1 MNLFN
6 KYNLSLMNKI
16 IIAFVAYF
24 VMILITFSLIVVL
37 IDRGQVLSIS
47 NEFSSTIA
55 TDKAKTVELWLNEK
69 VTNVSTLAL
78 TSEVQSMNQE
88 AFLPLLESALVNK
101 EGIYGRYFI
110 IDEQGIL
117 VDTLGIRKN
126 LAEDP
131 EYQKI
136 MTGEV
141 PVVVAKSSY
150 DDTFK
155 QPTFRIMVP
164 IEVDGKVQGLL
175 GTTVLL
181 KDLSQL
187 VSSTVIQETGY
198 AWVVDE
204 YGQVISHKDTNQVLN
219 MDITSDENTDYEG
232 LVSLSEQMKTSNEGM
247 ATFTNPQGE
256 KNYVTY
262 ESIPGS
268 PGWHVIITLYAS
280 SVYKTL
286 RELFVYMTVLVV
298 VLGLISYLVTYL
310 LAKDITDSVKRLIG
324 VMNKFTSGVKG
335 IRAKVE
341 SQDEIGMLSQSFNA
355 MADTIVAHTDNVEE
369 LIKERTQILA
379 DLNYQIVSRNKEL
392 GTMNEE
398 LEKTNDKLHEL
409 ASTDMLTGL
418 YNRHQF
424 VRELQRTIE
433 LVNVE
438 DEQNFSLLFI
448 DLDNFKQYNDTF
460 GHEIGDFLL
469 IEVAKILRENVRE
482 NDIIGRYGGD
492 EFVIMLRQG
501 TYDIAKAIAERIHGA
516 ILGHD
521 GFKKELSKKLSGEI
535 KIMGKNKLSSSIGI
549 VNYMKSMKITKAED
563 LLAIAD
569 ETMYKAKKAGKSRV
583 VVN

>member
-1 MNLFN
+1 
-6 KYNLSLMNKI
+6 MNKI

-24 VMILITFSLIVVL
+24 VMVLIAFSLIVVL

-47 NEFSSTIA
+47 NEFSNAIA
-55 TDKAKTVELWLNEK
+55 TDKAKTVELWSNEK

-141 PVVVAKSSY
+141 PVVAAKSSY

-175 GTTVLL
+175 GTTILL

-187 VSSTVIQETGY
+187 VSSTAIQETGY

-204 YGQVISHKDTNQVLN
+204 YGQVISHKDNNQVLN
-219 MDITSDENTDYEG
+219 MDITSEENTDYVG
-232 LVSLSEQMKTSNEGM
+232 LFTLSEQMKTSNEGI

-262 ESIPGS
+262 ERIPGS

-280 SVYKTL
+280 SVYRTL
-286 RELFVYMTVLVV
+286 RELFIYMTVLVV
-298 VLGLISYLVTYL
+298 VLGLITYLVTYL

>member
-6 KYNLSLMNKI
+6 KYSLSLMNKI

-24 VMILITFSLIVVL
+24 VMVLIAFSLIVIL

-47 NEFSSTIA
+47 NEFSNAIA

-69 VTNVSTLAL
+69 VSNVSTLAL
-78 TSEVQSMNQE
+78 TSEVQSLNQDVY
-88 AFLPLLESALVNK
+88 LPLLESALSDK
-101 EGIYGRYFI
+101 EDIYGRYFI
-110 IDEQGIL
+110 IDHQGVM

-126 LAEDP
+126 LSEDP
-131 EYQKI
+131 EYK
-136 MTGEV
+136 MTMAGEV
-141 PVVVAKSSY
+141 PVVVAKPSY

-164 IEVDGKVQGLL
+164 IEINGRVRGVL

-187 VSSTVIQETGY
+187 ISSTAIQETGF

-204 YGQVISHKDTNQVLN
+204 YGQVISHKDANQVLN
-219 MDITSDENTDYEG
+219 MNITSDDKTGYEG
-232 LVSLSEQMKTSNEGM
+232 LNDLSEELKVNRQGV
-247 ATFTNPQGE
+247 ATFTNPEGE

-262 ESIPGS
+262 KSIPGS

-286 RELFVYMTVLVV
+286 RELFVYMTVLVII
-298 VLGLISYLVTYL
+298 LGLITYLVTYL
-310 LAKDITDSVKRLIG
+310 LAKDITDSIKRLIE

-341 SQDEIGMLSQSFNA
+341 SKDEIGKLSQSFNA
-355 MADTIVAHTDNVEE
+355 MADTIVAHTDNVEQ

-418 YNRHQF
+418 LNRYQF

-448 DLDNFKQYNDTF
+448 DLDNFKEYNDTF

-469 IEVAKILRENVRE
+469 TEVAKILKENVRE
-482 NDIIGRYGGD
+482 NDIVGRYGGD

-501 TYDIAKAIAERIHGA
+501 TYEIAKAIAERIHGA

-521 GFKKELSKKLSGEI
+521 GFKKELSKKLNGEV

-563 LLAIAD
+563 LLVIAD
-569 ETMYKAKKAGKSRV
+569 ETMYRAKKAGKSRV

>member
-78 TSEVQSMNQE
+78 TSEVQSMNHE

-187 VSSTVIQETGY
+187 ISSTVIQETGY

>member
-1 MNLFN
+1 MNLFS
-6 KYNLSLMNKI
+6 KYSLSLMNKI

-88 AFLPLLESALVNK
+88 AFLPLLESALLNK

-164 IEVDGKVQGLL
+164 IEVDGKVKGLL

-232 LVSLSEQMKTSNEGM
+232 LVTLSEQMKTSNEGM

>member
-24 VMILITFSLIVVL
+24 VMILIAFSVIVIL

-47 NEFSSTIA
+47 NDFSSSIA

-69 VTNVSTLAL
+69 VRNVSMLAL

-88 AFLPLLESALVNK
+88 AYLPLLESALSNN

-110 IDEQGIL
+110 MDDQGIL

-131 EYQKI
+131 EYKKTMAGQ
-136 MTGEV
+136 T
-141 PVVVAKSSY
+141 PVVIAKPSY

-155 QPTFRIMVP
+155 QPTLRIMVP
-164 IEVDGKVQGLL
+164 IEVNGKVQGVL

-187 VSSTVIQETGY
+187 ISSTTIQETGF

-204 YGQVISHKDTNQVLN
+204 HGQVISHKDTNLVL
-219 MDITSDENTDYEG
+219 MDISSDGNVGYEG
-232 LVSLSEQMKTSNEGM
+232 MQSLSEEMKVNHQGI

-262 ESIPGS
+262 EKIPGAY
-268 PGWHVIITLYAS
+268 GWHVVINLYAS

-298 VLGLISYLVTYL
+298 VLGFITYFVSYL
-310 LAKDITDSVKRLIG
+310 LAKDITDAIKRLIE
-324 VMNKFTSGVKG
+324 VMNKFTGGVKG

-341 SQDEIGMLSQSFNA
+341 TKDEIGMLSQSFNA

-379 DLNYQIVSRNKEL
+379 DLNYQILSRNKEL

-424 VRELQRTIE
+424 VRELQKTIE
-433 LVNVE
+433 LVNVD

-482 NDIIGRYGGD
+482 NDIVGRYGGD

-501 TYDIAKAIAERIHGA
+501 TYEIAKAIAERIHGA

-521 GFKKELSKKLSGEI
+521 GFKKELSMKLGGEV

-563 LLAIAD
+563 LLVIAD